1 MKKALFA
8 TSAIVAAGLAT
19 SASAAEWSSKVNGY
33 WYVGMAAMD
42 SDQAIAD
49 GIGVLRD
56 GEIHFNAS
64 LKADNGL
71 TFKSRVELESHTQ
84 AGDQLDENWAS
95 ISGAFGTVKIGGDD
109 TVAYG
114 NAWYGIIYAPGARIG
129 YYDSFSNSGVFIG
142 PASSGDAVGIHYT
155 TPNFNGFS
163 AGFSYQPNSGA
174 DGAGDSNNPVFE
186 VDNRWAATA
195 AFSTDFDGFGFGIS
209 GGYVDSDGANNDSWS
224 VGANVSG
231 GGFTVAGIFEDDN
244 TDEFAVGMQYSAG
257 AMTVAGGYADD
268 DNGNNVAAG
277 WLTYSVAPGVSA
289 TAGVEYSENAAN
301 EESLSGLA
309 FLSLKF

>member
-8 TSAIVAAGLAT
+8 TSALVAAGLAT

-33 WYVGMAAMD
+33 WYVGLAAMD
-42 SDQAIAD
+42 ADAVAD

-71 TFKSRVELESHTQ
+71 TFKSRVELESFSS
-84 AGDQLDENWAS
+84 GDQIDENWAS
-95 ISGAFGTVKIGGDD
+95 VGGAFGTLKIGGDD

-129 YYDSFSNSGVFIG
+129 YYDAFSNSGVFIG
-142 PASSGDAVGIHYT
+142 PASSGDALGVHYT

-163 AGFSYQPNSGA
+163 AGFTFQPNSGA
-174 DGAGDSNNPVFE
+174 DNAGDTNNPSFE

-195 AFSTDFDGFGFGIS
+195 AFSTDVDGFGFGIS
-209 GGYVDSDGANNDSWS
+209 GGYVDLDGPNNESWS
-224 VGANVSG
+224 VGANVSA
-231 GGFTVAGIFEDDN
+231 GGFTIAGIYEDEAAND
-244 TDEFAVGMQYSAG
+244 DEFAIGMQYSAG

-268 DNGNNVAAG
+268 DANKVAAG

-289 TAGVEYSENAAN
+289 TAGIEYSEAGAN
-301 EESLSGLA
+301 EALSGLA